1 MERERGSAA
10 RKKGGRPGG
19 KPAGKGGK
27 RARKEKKS
35 DYFLKPGKQGAVS
48 VLRRPIGNRIEP
60 KLCGTMP
67 THALAVA
74 LVNQLERAE
83 SVVKDLFLEAT
94 DDGIEAL
101 EAILRAC
108 RESVERRGARQQQK
122 KHGGGGAA
130 ATPGQP
136 SQPKHLPRGERGR
149 RHPGGEQ
156 PAGVAATDL
165 GEEEETDPYA
175 PAPTPSA
182 GVADAT
188 NGAAAE
194 GRRPRRRQGRRRRSG
209 GGRPNG
215 GDGGSDANGAPG
227 AE

>member
-19 KPAGKGGK
+19 KAGK
-27 RARKEKKS
+27 RAKKERKS

-67 THALAVA
+67 TRALAVA

-122 KHGGGGAA
+122 KQGGGGAGA
-130 ATPGQP
+130 PPGQP
-136 SQPKHLPRGERGR
+136 PQPKQLPRGERGR
-149 RHPGGEQ
+149 RHPGAE
-156 PAGVAATDL
+156 PVGVAATDL
-165 GEEEETDPYA
+165 EEEADPYA
-175 PAPTPSA
+175 PAPAPSA
-182 GVADAT
+182 GIADAT

-209 GGRPNG
+209 GRPNG

>member
-19 KPAGKGGK
+19 KAGK
-27 RARKEKKS
+27 RAKKERKS

-67 THALAVA
+67 TRALAVA

-122 KHGGGGAA
+122 KHGGGAG

-136 SQPKHLPRGERGR
+136 PQPKHLPRGERGG
-149 RHPGGEQ
+149 RHPGGE
-156 PAGVAATDL
+156 PVGVAATDP
-165 GEEEETDPYA
+165 EEEADPYA
-175 PAPTPSA
+175 PPPAPSA
-182 GVADAT
+182 GIADAT
-188 NGAAAE
+188 NGAAAAE

-209 GGRPNG
+209 GRPNG
-215 GDGGSDANGAPG
+215 GDGGSDANGSPG
-227 AE
+227 VE